1 MPLKVKIKI
10 FFALA
15 SLVIIIMNCL
25 IFIVYPCSSSSLIC
39 KVMFVLINQPDAP
52 ETMLPGYEQYAS
64 QSTDQSGAGGI
75 C

>member
-1 MPLKVKIKI
+1 
-10 FFALA
+10 
-15 SLVIIIMNCL
+15 MNCL